1 MVSVDMIRA
10 RWARED
16 DDALVAA
23 HYFGGLTPDG
33 QRAVAAELEARV
45 GELAGYEARAI
56 AEQGPVLG
64 RIAVTRLTITGG
76 HVALPAMHGVV
87 VFAEGGVG
95 FVPAGRCHDPQ
106 AAGLADAGRAIGRAV
121 GHPGLGGMA
130 GLLIGGIVEGAL
142 GAHHRVHDRSRTR
155 LALPILA
162 RADHNAVWISAATT
176 GEVAW
181 TALAGEVWHDD
192 RLQFAC
198 DPATDAAAAVHAWAD
213 LVGWTVR
220 PLDDLDD
227 LAAP

>member
-45 GELAGYEARAI
+45 GELAAFEASAV

-64 RIAVTRLTITGG
+64 RISVTRLTNTGG

-106 AAGLADAGRAIGRAV
+106 VGDLAGAGRALGRAF

-130 GLLIGGIVEGAL
+130 GLLIGGIVDGAL
-142 GAHHRVHDRSRTR
+142 GANHRVHDRTRTR

-162 RADHNAVWISAATT
+162 RADHNAIWVSAAPP
-176 GEVAW
+176 GEIAW
-181 TALAGEVWHDD
+181 TALGGEVWHGD

-198 DPATDAAAAVHAWAD
+198 DPAGDAAAGVHAWAD
-213 LVGWTVR
+213 LVGWAVR
-220 PLDDLDD
+220 PLDDLD
-227 LAAP
+227 AP